1 MASLALPLDS
11 GESSHSLLS
20 RRQSEMGSRY
30 VVESGVFMSSLSA
43 TIFIVALVI
52 IGVLML
58 TLLIALTV
66 MLQSCKRSGSGVF
79 DDAKKSNHHDHCNL
93 FIFHAE
99 LNNLAASE
107 IPIICKL
114 HTFQFSK
121 ERYLRDLNTSLW
133 FVEEYF
139 STLKPDKDGL
149 DAILLDADDIL
160 SSTENLSSIS
170 SLEWIKQFEDMNHQA
185 RVLIVRLLVQL
196 QASNWPFILFSRKPS
211 KLFNTTWRT
220 LIFSGYAGQSSLI
233 MRSADEIE
241 MESWEY
247 LSSRRVQLQKQQF
260 RIAGLISSQ
269 LDAFRGSCLGRR
281 NFKLPYPLF
290 YGLEEPTLGVEKY

>member
-1 MASLALPLDS
+1 MSSLALPLDS
-11 GESSHSLLS
+11 GESSQSLSS

-30 VVESGVFMSSLSA
+30 LVESGVFMSSLSA
-43 TIFIVALVI
+43 TIFIVALLT

-66 MLQSCKRSGSGVF
+66 MLESCKRSGSGVF
-79 DDAKKSNHHDHCNL
+79 DDVKKSDHHDHCNL

-99 LNNLAASE
+99 LNNLAVSE
-107 IPIICKL
+107 IPIMCKL
-114 HTFQFSK
+114 HTFQFIK

-133 FVEEYF
+133 IVEEYF

-149 DAILLDADDIL
+149 DVILLDADDIL
-160 SSTENLSSIS
+160 SSTGNLSSIS

-185 RVLIVRLLVQL
+185 RMLIVRLWVQL
-196 QASNWPFILFSRKPS
+196 EASNWSFILFSRKPA
-211 KLFNTTWRT
+211 KLYTTWRT
-220 LIFSGYAGQSSLI
+220 LIFSGHTGWSSLI
-233 MRSADEIE
+233 MRSDDEIE

-247 LSSRRVQLQKQQF
+247 LSSRRLQLQKQQF

-269 LDAFRGSCLGRR
+269 LDAFRGSCLGKR

-290 YGLEEPTLGVEKY
+290 YELGEPDLGVEKY